1 MSAAESFI
9 EEYGS
14 AAVRSCAGTG
24 LLPSVVIAQAALE
37 TGWGKTVQK
46 AANNMFGIKATPKWP
61 GRVISLNTSE
71 YVNGVKHSYSGTGK
85 TYSSYSAAVADGAD
99 KTTLFR
105 AYASIG
111 ESIKDHNRLITESAR
126 YQRVTAAF
134 TPEEQC
140 DALQSC
146 GYSTSPNYARSLKS
160 IIKTYDLEKYD
171 NKKKVRTI
179 AIAACLATAAVTA
192 VILTYI
198 TVRKWN

>member
-46 AANNMFGIKATPKWP
+46 AANNMFGIKATPKWN
-61 GRVISLNTSE
+61 GKIISLNTSE
-71 YVNGVKHSYSGTGK
+71 YSGGVKKSFAGTGK
-85 TYSSYSAAVADGAD
+85 TYGSYAEAVSSGAD
-99 KTTLFR
+99 TTTLFR
-105 AYASIG
+105 AYGSVG
-111 ESIKDHNRLITESAR
+111 ESLKDHNRLITESER
-126 YQRVTAAF
+126 YKPVLAES
-134 TPEEQC
+134 TPEGQC
-140 DALQSC
+140 DALQKC
-146 GYSTSPNYARSLKS
+146 GYSTSPTYSETLKS
-160 IIKTYDLEKYD
+160 IIRQYGLSSYD

-179 AIAACLATAAVTA
+179 AIAAAIAAV
-192 VILTYI
+192 VIAGVLIYI